1 MTPDRKQEMDKI
13 EAALNALSESPL
25 YAFRQKHDYH
35 AVVGEGSLDAQIM
48 LIGEAPGE
56 REAKTGRPFVGASG
70 RLLDEL
76 LASIGVK
83 REDIYITNVVK
94 DRPPENR
101 DPTPEEIAL
110 YAPLLRKQIELI
122 QPRVIATLGRFAMNF
137 VIDFLNVTLKQT
149 PKISELHG
157 KVLQGQAGYGPVAV
171 VPLFHP
177 AVALYSTQQRGTLF
191 TDFETLRP
199 FLKSD

>member
-1 MTPDRKQEMDKI
+1 MASQREQQI
-13 EAALNALSESPL
+13 EAIGAALEGLTESPL
-25 YAFRQKHDYH
+25 YDYRKKHGYH

-48 LIGEAPGE
+48 LVGEAPGE

-76 LASIGVK
+76 LASIGLK

-110 YAPLLRKQIELI
+110 YAPFLRQQIELI
-122 QPRVIATLGRFAMNF
+122 QPRVMATLGRFAMAF
-137 VIDFLNVTLKQT
+137 VIDFLNVPMKQT
-149 PKISELHG
+149 PKISDLHG
-157 KVLQGQAGYGPVAV
+157 QVLQGQAAYGPVAV

-177 AVALYSTQQRGTLF
+177 AVALYSTDKRATLF
-191 TDFETLRP
+191 SDIESLKP
-199 FLKSD
+199 FITAE

>member
-1 MTPDRKQEMDKI
+1 MNQSRKQQMDKV
-13 EAALNALSESPL
+13 ESALIGLTESPL
-25 YAFRQKHDYH
+25 YAYRQENAYH
-35 AVVGEGSLDAQIM
+35 AVIGEGSLDAKIM

-76 LASIGVK
+76 LASIGLK

-110 YAPLLRKQIELI
+110 YTPLLAQQIEII
-122 QPRVIATLGRFAMNF
+122 QPRVIASLGRFAMTY
-137 VIDFLNVTLKQT
+137 VIDLFAVPTKQM
-149 PKISELHG
+149 PKISDLHG
-157 KVLQGQAGYGPVAV
+157 QVLKGQASYAAVAV
-171 VPLFHP
+171 VPLYHP
-177 AVALYSTQQRGTLF
+177 AVALYSTQQKGTLLA
-191 TDFETLRP
+191 DFEALRP
-199 FLKSD
+199 FIAAD

>member
-1 MTPDRKQEMDKI
+1 MALSRKQQMDKI
-13 EAALNALSESPL
+13 EATLVGLTESPL
-25 YAFRQKHDYH
+25 YAYRQEHGYQ
-35 AVVGEGSLDAQIM
+35 AVVGEGSLDAQIL

-76 LASIGVK
+76 LASIGLK

-101 DPTPEEIAL
+101 DPTPEEIKL
-110 YAPLLRKQIELI
+110 YAPLLRQQIELI
-122 QPRVIATLGRFAMNF
+122 QPRVIATLGRFAMSF
-137 VIDFLNVTLKQT
+137 VIEFLKVPMTQT
-149 PKISELHG
+149 AKISDLHG
-157 KVLQGQAGYGPVAV
+157 QALVGQAGYGPVAV

-177 AVALYSTQQRGTLF
+177 AVALYSTQRKSTLF
-191 TDFETLRP
+191 ADFEALRA
-199 FLKSD
+199 FI

>member
-1 MTPDRKQEMDKI
+1 MALSRKQKMDQI
-13 EAALNALSESPL
+13 EATLVGLTESPL
-25 YAFRQKHDYH
+25 YAYRQKHGYH
-35 AVVGEGSLDAQIM
+35 AVVGEGSLDAQIL

-76 LASIGVK
+76 LASIGLK

-101 DPTPEEIAL
+101 DPTPDEIAL
-110 YAPLLRKQIELI
+110 YAPLLRQQIELI
-122 QPRVIATLGRFAMNF
+122 QPRVIATLGRFAMSF
-137 VIDFLNVTLKQT
+137 VIDFLKVSIPGTA
-149 PKISELHG
+149 KISDLHG
-157 KVLQGQAGYGPVAV
+157 QVLQGQAGYGPVAV

-177 AVALYSTQQRGTLF
+177 AVALYSTQRKDTLIA
-191 TDFETLRP
+191 DFEALRT
-199 FLKSD
+199 FI